1 MYNALTRTRP
11 TRGAVLA
18 LSAGLALTLSACGSN
33 DSTVSA
39 PPGADSASDSGGVSP
54 VKNQTD
60 IAFIQGMTPHH
71 QGAIVMTDLAVDRAE
86 NPKVKA
92 LAERIST
99 AQQPEIKL
107 MKEMAE
113 TWNVELSDGASMTAG
128 GGAMT
133 GGGPMT
139 MMDMSSLESKS
150 GPAFDKAFLEQMIP
164 HHENALP
171 SSRTEIEQG
180 ANPDAKALAQNII
193 DSQTAEIAEMKQLLT
208 EL

>member
-1 MYNALTRTRP
+1 MYTALTRTRP

-33 DSTVSA
+33 GDSTGSA
-39 PPGADSASDSGGVSP
+39 RPGADSASKSGGVSP

-60 IAFIQGMTPHH
+60 IAFIQGMSPHH
-71 QGAIVMTDLAVDRAE
+71 QGAIAMTDLAADRAE

-92 LAERIST
+92 LAERISA
-99 AQQPEIKL
+99 AQDPEIAL
-107 MKEMAE
+107 MKQMAQ
-113 TWNVELSDGASMTAG
+113 TWNVELSDGMSMSA
-128 GGAMT
+128 

-139 MMDMSSLESKS
+139 MMDMSALESKS
-150 GPAFDKAFLEQMIP
+150 GPAFDKAFLEEMIP

-180 ANPDAKALAQNII
+180 ANPEAKALAQNII